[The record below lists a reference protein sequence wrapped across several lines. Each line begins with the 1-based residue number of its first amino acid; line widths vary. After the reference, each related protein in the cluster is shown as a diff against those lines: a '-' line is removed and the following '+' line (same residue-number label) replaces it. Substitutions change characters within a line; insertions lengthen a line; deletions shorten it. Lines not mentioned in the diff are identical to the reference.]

1 MGKIDIGITAN
12 NAGFKRA
19 ADETIDYMHRMS
31 SEAKASGSEVSGMFK
46 EVVKQTAAF
55 AGLSLGAAGLKTFAT
70 SIVNVRKEMQSLHTS
85 FSVLLGDQ
93 AKADAMFG
101 ELKDFAVS
109 TPLMLKD
116 LAAGAQTMLGF
127 NIEAEKVIPMLKAIG
142 DISMGDAQR
151 FQSLSLAFSQMSAT
165 GKLMGQ
171 DLLQMINAGFNP
183 LTEISRK
190 TGKGI
195 SELKEEM
202 SAGAISAEMVADAF
216 MSATQEGGKFYG
228 MLEKQG
234 KTLKGQFNALQGAI
248 DDMFNALG
256 EKGEGAISATVGGIT
271 ELVRNYEKVGQ
282 VLEALIITYGSYK
295 AALLIV
301 RAVEMSN
308 AVGIGMTAKSLWA
321 SVAAT
326 KAATAAQAAF
336 NAVAKAN
343 PYVLIV
349 TAVLAAATAVV
360 AFAGSADEAAKAQKR
375 LNKAQE
381 DFAARQKEEAERTKE
396 LIGIIQD
403 QSATDNQRM
412 QAYAELGIRCSRLTD
427 KYSME
432 QIAVMSLT
440 DAYRELNRVQE
451 QDKMEF
457 LVDDTNRKVRVYND
471 LKRVQSGA
479 QASASAETQAFIKDN
494 GLAGLKL
501 QDVMSMLKGQIDSQ
515 KDTVSQYL
523 ANSERKQESGLS
535 YQQEARLVYDDW
547 MEAKR
552 TYERLVSSQ
561 TATKE
566 EVQKARS
573 EMERFDKEYEELTG
587 SKASSKGRKSGN
599 GSKEKWTEADAREQQ
614 LNTEQARIDA
624 LEEGSEKTIRQI
636 RLNYAKE
643 KDTVIKEEEE
653 LREIRAGGQ
662 LTDEDQEYLTQRMNA
677 ATERYRQALQERRD
691 AEIRDMNDYLQEYGT
706 AIQKKEAIEKDYMA
720 RMSKADTEGKK
731 LKLQAEMEEKLSEV
745 DTNALL
751 EKVDFAT
758 VFSNMGILLAE
769 PLNDAIAA
777 LEAKISSPEF
787 KKMSVQDQ
795 ARLSDTLSEAKA
807 QQRNGFEGLNINGV
821 SRAIDSYINATN
833 NLNKATERERQL
845 KEEQERLQRK
855 LNEAVKNG
863 ERATVAETE
872 ARIESVGA
880 ERKAAADETKEAQ
893 KKQGKSLREANSS
906 LTAFKETLDNVTQL
920 AQSVASGSLS
930 GIWDALGT
938 NIQNKIG
945 DWFHRLFSGEMFGK
959 LSRTIGSAT
968 ESAIDTIAAAG
979 EASGNIYGMIVG
991 AILSLA
997 DTIGEEGG
1005 KKIMMEFTDKVSK
1018 VLEDMVSLLFDFEW
1032 VFKTNPQMAADLVA
1046 SIGRGILKGVTM
1058 GGWSSESDKDLKKDM
1073 EALAVSNEGLKKSI
1087 DALADEMSGK
1097 SAEEATGILKQQID
1111 YLRQEIS
1118 GTQGIMERA
1127 GAAYDKGFMGIGGKH
1142 SSNSKIDS
1150 VMGSED
1156 WKRVSDIVG
1165 RPIRSASDFWQLS
1178 SEEMYRVMRDASDIY
1193 SKIKD
1198 KADEGFQDAAQY
1210 MDDYIDYWKELEDLE
1225 TSYYDRLTQISFDS
1239 LKDNFRSSL
1248 LDMDK
1253 SAKDFTD
1260 DFSDMLMTALLE
1272 DFLSQKGGLYDQ
1284 LAEWRKSWAEAMS
1297 DGLTETEKEVLKEQ
1311 YENIVNAGLEARK
1324 DLADATGYGKDS
1336 SSANATVGTASSM
1349 TEEQGNEICGRLT
1362 AIQLQGETRIAQ
1374 GYQSIGLSQTANMIL
1389 GSILDLDAARNAYLS
1404 DIYERMGLMQQQ
1416 MAAGLEAI
1424 KNNTKNL

>member
-12 NAGFKRA
+12 NAGFKKA

-116 LAAGAQTMLGF
+116 LASGAQTMLGF

-142 DISMGDAQR
+142 DISMGDAQK
-151 FQSLSLAFSQMSAT
+151 FQSLTLAFSQMSAT

-190 TGKGI
+190 TGKSI
-195 SELKEEM
+195 AELKEEM

-216 MSATQEGGKFYG
+216 MSATQKGGKFYG

-256 EKGEGAISATVGGIT
+256 EKGEGTISATVGGIT
-271 ELVRNYEKVGQ
+271 ELVKNYEKVGQ

-308 AVGIGMTAKSLWA
+308 AVGIGMTVKSLWA

-343 PYVLIV
+343 PYVLII

-360 AFAGSADEAAKAQKR
+360 AFAGSTDEAAKAQER

-381 DFAARQKEEAERTKE
+381 DFADRQKKEAERAKE

-412 QAYAELGIRCSRLTD
+412 QAYDELGIRCSRLTD

-440 DAYRELNRVQE
+440 NAYRELNRVQE

-501 QDVMSMLKGQIDSQ
+501 KDVMSMLKGQIDSQ

-523 ANSERKQESGLS
+523 ANSERKQESGMS

-566 EVQKARS
+566 EVKKARS

-587 SKASSKGRKSGN
+587 SKASSKGRKSGSDN
-599 GSKEKWTEADAREQQ
+599 GNDKDRLQRIADLEEQISRERERMARSNE
-614 LNTEQARIDA
+614 LAIAQARIDGMA
-624 LEEGSEKTIRQI
+624 LGSERNLEQIDLDYEKEKEKIRQQQEDLLRSREENAR
-636 RLNYAKE
+636 RLWEEKNEDSGASWTSSGAK
-643 KDTVIKEEEE
+643 KAFFDN
-653 LREIRAGGQ
+653 GGGE
-662 LTDEDQEYLTQRMNA
+662 LTDEDRKYFEALREAAEKTHEQAVATQTQMDQEA
-677 ATERYRQALQERRD
+677 
-691 AEIRDMNDYLQEYGT
+691 MNDYLAKYGT
-706 AIQKKEAIEKDYMA
+706 FQQKRQAVTDKYNALIAKAENEGSVLALKKQMEEALSDIDTEAMKMDINWEAIFGDLGMYTKKQLQALRGQLEKYRKSDEYAKATVENKKVVDEALSQISETIADKGGIFGNIAEALQELADAETELADARDELEKASTDKEKEAARTKVNPAQSKKDKAEAKAKTAAEDARDSIASLANTITQLGSASEMSLTDVGNVASQIASSFGEMGEKVGGWIGAIFTLVDMIARDGIAGLIQNVGKVLGQALGGLFGKDIDASLHYYQDQKKIHDNYI
-720 RMSKADTEGKK
+720 K
-731 LKLQAEMEEKLSEV
+731 LLSEV
-745 DTNALL
+745 ISDQEELMKKQAGLDAL
-751 EKVDFAT
+751 
-758 VFSNMGILLAE
+758 
-769 PLNDAIAA
+769 
-777 LEAKISSPEF
+777 
-787 KKMSVQDQ
+787 
-795 ARLSDTLSEAKA
+795 
-807 QQRNGFEGLNINGV
+807 
-821 SRAIDSYINATN
+821 DSYKKSESNYRDI
-833 NLNKATERERQL
+833 Q
-845 KEEQERLQRK
+845 
-855 LNEAVKNG
+855 
-863 ERATVAETE
+863 E
-872 ARIESVGA
+872 AR
-880 ERKAAADETKEAQ
+880 R
-893 KKQGKSLREANSS
+893 
-906 LTAFKETLDNVTQL
+906 
-920 AQSVASGSLS
+920 
-930 GIWDALGT
+930 
-938 NIQNKIG
+938 
-945 DWFHRLFSGEMFGK
+945 
-959 LSRTIGSAT
+959 
-968 ESAIDTIAAAG
+968 
-979 EASGNIYGMIVG
+979 
-991 AILSLA
+991 
-997 DTIGEEGG
+997 
-1005 KKIMMEFTDKVSK
+1005 
-1018 VLEDMVSLLFDFEW
+1018 
-1032 VFKTNPQMAADLVA
+1032 
-1046 SIGRGILKGVTM
+1046 
-1058 GGWSSESDKDLKKDM
+1058 KDL
-1073 EALAVSNEGLKKSI
+1073 LN
-1087 DALADEMSGK
+1087 
-1097 SAEEATGILKQQID
+1097 
-1111 YLRQEIS
+1111 YLN
-1118 GTQGIMERA
+1118 A
-1127 GAAYDKGFMGIGGKH
+1127 GSSSGFMGIG
-1142 SSNSKIDS
+1142 SSSSYGRQLYNEITSDFELAKQYADIFNLGSLSNINSRMKELAIATVEQIKALKECRELWVLLPDEVISYYNEILEAEDAIRDMQNALNETVAGTGFETLESNFASTLENMDS
-1150 VMGSED
+1150 
-1156 WKRVSDIVG
+1156 K
-1165 RPIRSASDFWQLS
+1165 ASDFGDNLEGYFRKAIVNGLMKSKYDKMLQDWYGSAQDGTGFAGALGKGGENMTQS
-1178 SEEMYRVMRDASDIY
+1178 QIDELRNTYMEIVNQANSEADAI
-1193 SKIKD
+1193 
-1198 KADEGFQDAAQY
+1198 
-1210 MDDYIDYWKELEDLE
+1210 
-1225 TSYYDRLTQISFDS
+1225 R
-1239 LKDNFRSSL
+1239 
-1248 LDMDK
+1248 
-1253 SAKDFTD
+1253 
-1260 DFSDMLMTALLE
+1260 DMLGI
-1272 DFLSQKGGLYDQ
+1272 KP
-1284 LAEWRKSWAEAMS
+1284 S
-1297 DGLTETEKEVLKEQ
+1297 DS
-1311 YENIVNAGLEARK
+1311 
-1324 DLADATGYGKDS
+1324 S

>member
-12 NAGFKRA
+12 NAGFKKA

-216 MSATQEGGKFYG
+216 MSATQKGGKFYG

-271 ELVRNYEKVGQ
+271 ELVKNYEKVGH
-282 VLEALIITYGSYK
+282 VLEALIIAYGSYK

-308 AVGIGMTAKSLWA
+308 AVGIGMTVKSLWA

-343 PYVLIV
+343 PYVLII

-381 DFAARQKEEAERTKE
+381 DFAARQKEETERTKE

-412 QAYAELGIRCSRLTD
+412 QAYDELGIRCSRLTD

-457 LVDDTNRKVRVYND
+457 LVDDANRKVRVYND

-501 QDVMSMLKGQIDSQ
+501 KDVMSMLKGQIDSQ
-515 KDTVSQYL
+515 KATVSQYL
-523 ANSERKQESGLS
+523 ANSERKQESGMS

-566 EVQKARS
+566 EVKKARS

-587 SKASSKGRKSGN
+587 SKASSKGRKSGSDN
-599 GSKEKWTEADAREQQ
+599 GNDKDRLQRIADLEEQISRERERMARSNE
-614 LNTEQARIDA
+614 LAIAQARIDGMA
-624 LEEGSEKTIRQI
+624 LGSERNLEQIDLDYEKEKEKIRQQQEDLLRSREENAR
-636 RLNYAKE
+636 RLWEEKNEDSGASWTSSGAK
-643 KDTVIKEEEE
+643 KAFFDN
-653 LREIRAGGQ
+653 GGGE
-662 LTDEDQEYLTQRMNA
+662 LTDEDRKYFEALREAAEKTHEQAVATQTQMDQEA
-677 ATERYRQALQERRD
+677 
-691 AEIRDMNDYLQEYGT
+691 MNDYLAKYGT
-706 AIQKKEAIEKDYMA
+706 FQQKRQAVTDKYNALIAKAENEGSVLALKKQMEEALSDIDTEAMKMDINWEAIFGDLGMY
-720 RMSKADTEGKK
+720 TKK
-731 LKLQAEMEEKLSEV
+731 QLQALRGQ
-745 DTNALL
+745 L
-751 EKVDFAT
+751 EKYRKSDEYAKAT
-758 VFSNMGILLAE
+758 VENKKVVDEALSQISETIADKGGIFGNIAEALQELA
-769 PLNDAIAA
+769 D
-777 LEAKISSPEF
+777 
-787 KKMSVQDQ
+787 
-795 ARLSDTLSEAKA
+795 
-807 QQRNGFEGLNINGV
+807 
-821 SRAIDSYINATN
+821 
-833 NLNKATERERQL
+833 
-845 KEEQERLQRK
+845 
-855 LNEAVKNG
+855 
-863 ERATVAETE
+863 AETE
-872 ARIESVGA
+872 LADARDEL
-880 ERKAAADETKEAQ
+880 EKASTDKEKEAARTKVNQAQSKTDKAEAKTKTAAEDARDSIASLANTITQLGTASEMSLTDVGNVASQIASSFGEMGEKVGGWIGAIFTLVDMIARDGIAGLIQNVGKVLGQALGGLFGKDIDASLHYYQDQ
-893 KKQGKSLREANSS
+893 KKIH
-906 LTAFKETLDNVTQL
+906 DNYIKLLGDIISDQEEL
-920 AQSVASGSLS
+920 MKKQAGL
-930 GIWDALGT
+930 DAL
-938 NIQNKIG
+938 
-945 DWFHRLFSGEMFGK
+945 DS
-959 LSRTIGSAT
+959 
-968 ESAIDTIAAAG
+968 
-979 EASGNIYGMIVG
+979 Y
-991 AILSLA
+991 
-997 DTIGEEGG
+997 
-1005 KKIMMEFTDKVSK
+1005 KK
-1018 VLEDMVSLLFDFEW
+1018 
-1032 VFKTNPQMAADLVA
+1032 
-1046 SIGRGILKGVTM
+1046 
-1058 GGWSSESDKDLKKDM
+1058 SESNYRDIQEARRKDL
-1073 EALAVSNEGLKKSI
+1073 LN
-1087 DALADEMSGK
+1087 
-1097 SAEEATGILKQQID
+1097 
-1111 YLRQEIS
+1111 YLN
-1118 GTQGIMERA
+1118 A
-1127 GAAYDKGFMGIGGKH
+1127 GSSSGFMGIG
-1142 SSNSKIDS
+1142 SSSSYGRQLYNEITSDFELARQYADIFNLGSLSNINSRMKELAIATVEQIKALKECRELWVLLPDEVISYYNEILEAEDAIRDMQNALNETVAGTGFETLESNFASTLENMDS
-1150 VMGSED
+1150 
-1156 WKRVSDIVG
+1156 R
-1165 RPIRSASDFWQLS
+1165 ASDFGDNLEGYFRKAIVNGLMKSKYDKMLQDWYGSAQDGTGFAGALS
-1178 SEEMYRVMRDASDIY
+1178 KGVENMTQSQIDELRNSYMEIVDQAKSEADAI
-1193 SKIKD
+1193 
-1198 KADEGFQDAAQY
+1198 
-1210 MDDYIDYWKELEDLE
+1210 
-1225 TSYYDRLTQISFDS
+1225 R
-1239 LKDNFRSSL
+1239 
-1248 LDMDK
+1248 
-1253 SAKDFTD
+1253 
-1260 DFSDMLMTALLE
+1260 DML
-1272 DFLSQKGGLYDQ
+1272 GI
-1284 LAEWRKSWAEAMS
+1284 RPS
-1297 DGLTETEKEVLKEQ
+1297 DS
-1311 YENIVNAGLEARK
+1311 
-1324 DLADATGYGKDS
+1324 S

-1349 TEEQGNEICGRLT
+1349 TEEQGNEISGRLT

>member
-101 ELKDFAVS
+101 ELKEMAAT

-116 LAAGAQTMLGF
+116 YASAAQTMLGF
-127 NIEAEKVIPMLKAIG
+127 NIEAEKVIPTLKAIG
-142 DISMGDAQR
+142 DISMGDSQR

-190 TGKGI
+190 TGKSI
-195 SELKEEM
+195 AELKDEM
-202 SAGAISAEMVADAF
+202 SAGAISAQMVADAF
-216 MSATQEGGKFYG
+216 MSATQKGGMFYG
-228 MLEKQG
+228 MQEKQG
-234 KTLKGQFNALQGAI
+234 KDLKGQINALQGAI

-256 EKGEGAISATVGGIT
+256 EKGEGVISASVVGIT

-308 AVGIGMTAKSLWA
+308 AVGIGMTVKSLWA

-412 QAYAELGIRCSRLTD
+412 QAYDELGIRCSRLTD

-501 QDVMSMLKGQIDSQ
+501 KDVMSMLKGQIDSQ
-515 KDTVSQYL
+515 KATVSQYL

-587 SKASSKGRKSGN
+587 SKASSKGRKSGSDN
-599 GSKEKWTEADAREQQ
+599 GNDKDRLQRIADLEEQISRERERMARSNE
-614 LNTEQARIDA
+614 LAIAQARIDGMA
-624 LEEGSEKTIRQI
+624 LGSERNLEQIDLDYEKEKEKIRQQQEDLLRSREENAR
-636 RLNYAKE
+636 RLWEEKNEDSGASWTSSGAK
-643 KDTVIKEEEE
+643 KAFFDN
-653 LREIRAGGQ
+653 GGGE
-662 LTDEDQEYLTQRMNA
+662 LTDEDRKYFEALREAAEKTHEQAVAAQTQMDQEA
-677 ATERYRQALQERRD
+677 
-691 AEIRDMNDYLQEYGT
+691 MNDYLAKYGT
-706 AIQKKEAIEKDYMA
+706 FQQKRQAVTDKYNALIAKAENEGSVLALKKQMEEALSDIETEAMKMDINWEAIFGDLGMYTKKQLQALRGQLEKYRKSDEYAKATVENKKVVDEALSQISETIADKGGIFGNIAEALQELADAETELADARDELEKASTDKEKEAARTKVNQAQSKKDKAEAKIKTAAEDARDSIASLANTITQLGTASEMSLTDVGNVASQIASSFGEMGEKVGGWIGAIFTLVDMIARDGIAGLIQNVGKVLGQALGGLFGKDIDASLHYYQDQKKIHDNYI
-720 RMSKADTEGKK
+720 K
-731 LKLQAEMEEKLSEV
+731 LLSEV
-745 DTNALL
+745 ISDQEELMKKQAGLDAL
-751 EKVDFAT
+751 
-758 VFSNMGILLAE
+758 
-769 PLNDAIAA
+769 
-777 LEAKISSPEF
+777 
-787 KKMSVQDQ
+787 
-795 ARLSDTLSEAKA
+795 
-807 QQRNGFEGLNINGV
+807 
-821 SRAIDSYINATN
+821 DSYKKSESNYRDI
-833 NLNKATERERQL
+833 Q
-845 KEEQERLQRK
+845 
-855 LNEAVKNG
+855 
-863 ERATVAETE
+863 E
-872 ARIESVGA
+872 AR
-880 ERKAAADETKEAQ
+880 R
-893 KKQGKSLREANSS
+893 
-906 LTAFKETLDNVTQL
+906 
-920 AQSVASGSLS
+920 
-930 GIWDALGT
+930 
-938 NIQNKIG
+938 
-945 DWFHRLFSGEMFGK
+945 
-959 LSRTIGSAT
+959 
-968 ESAIDTIAAAG
+968 
-979 EASGNIYGMIVG
+979 
-991 AILSLA
+991 
-997 DTIGEEGG
+997 
-1005 KKIMMEFTDKVSK
+1005 
-1018 VLEDMVSLLFDFEW
+1018 
-1032 VFKTNPQMAADLVA
+1032 
-1046 SIGRGILKGVTM
+1046 
-1058 GGWSSESDKDLKKDM
+1058 KDL
-1073 EALAVSNEGLKKSI
+1073 LN
-1087 DALADEMSGK
+1087 
-1097 SAEEATGILKQQID
+1097 
-1111 YLRQEIS
+1111 YLN
-1118 GTQGIMERA
+1118 A
-1127 GAAYDKGFMGIGGKH
+1127 GSSSGFMGIG
-1142 SSNSKIDS
+1142 SSSSYGRQLYNEITSDFGLAKQYADIFNLGSLSNINSRMKELAIATVEQIKALKECHELWVLLPDEVISYYNEILEAEDAIRDMQNALNETVTGTGFETLESNFASTLENMDS
-1150 VMGSED
+1150 
-1156 WKRVSDIVG
+1156 K
-1165 RPIRSASDFWQLS
+1165 ASDFGDNLEGYFRKAIVNGLMKSKYDKMLQDWYGSAQDGTGFAGALS
-1178 SEEMYRVMRDASDIY
+1178 KGVENMTQSQIDELRNGYMEIVDQAKSEADAI
-1193 SKIKD
+1193 
-1198 KADEGFQDAAQY
+1198 
-1210 MDDYIDYWKELEDLE
+1210 
-1225 TSYYDRLTQISFDS
+1225 R
-1239 LKDNFRSSL
+1239 
-1248 LDMDK
+1248 
-1253 SAKDFTD
+1253 
-1260 DFSDMLMTALLE
+1260 DMLGI
-1272 DFLSQKGGLYDQ
+1272 KP
-1284 LAEWRKSWAEAMS
+1284 S
-1297 DGLTETEKEVLKEQ
+1297 DS
-1311 YENIVNAGLEARK
+1311 
-1324 DLADATGYGKDS
+1324 S

-1349 TEEQGNEICGRLT
+1349 TEEQGNEISGRLT

>member
-12 NAGFKRA
+12 NAGFKKA

-101 ELKDFAVS
+101 ELKEMAAT

-116 LAAGAQTMLGF
+116 YASAAQTMLGF
-127 NIEAEKVIPMLKAIG
+127 NIEAEKVIPTLKAIG
-142 DISMGDAQR
+142 DISMGDSQR

-190 TGKGI
+190 TGKSI
-195 SELKEEM
+195 AELKEEM

-216 MSATQEGGKFYG
+216 MSATQKGGMFYG
-228 MLEKQG
+228 MQEKQG
-234 KTLKGQFNALQGAI
+234 KDLKGQFNALQGAI

-256 EKGEGAISATVGGIT
+256 EKGEGAISAAVGGIT

-282 VLEALIITYGSYK
+282 ALEALIITYGSYK

-308 AVGIGMTAKSLWA
+308 AVGIGMTVKSLWA

-343 PYVLIV
+343 PYVLII

-360 AFAGSADEAAKAQKR
+360 AFAGSTDEAAKAQER

-381 DFAARQKEEAERTKE
+381 DFADRQKKEAERTKE

-412 QAYAELGIRCSRLTD
+412 QAYDELGIRCSRLTD

-501 QDVMSMLKGQIDSQ
+501 KDVMSMLKGQIDSQ
-515 KDTVSQYL
+515 KATVSQYL
-523 ANSERKQESGLS
+523 ANSERKQESGMS

-566 EVQKARS
+566 EVKKARS

-587 SKASSKGRKSGN
+587 SKASSKGRKSGSDN
-599 GSKEKWTEADAREQQ
+599 GNDKDRLQRIADLEEQISRERERMARSNE
-614 LNTEQARIDA
+614 LAIAQARIDGMA
-624 LEEGSEKTIRQI
+624 LGSERNLEQIDLDYEKEKEKIRQQQEDLLRSREENAR
-636 RLNYAKE
+636 RLWEEKNEDSGASWTSSGAK
-643 KDTVIKEEEE
+643 KAFFDN
-653 LREIRAGGQ
+653 GGGE
-662 LTDEDQEYLTQRMNA
+662 LTDEDRKYFEALREAAEKTHEQAVATQTQMDQEA
-677 ATERYRQALQERRD
+677 
-691 AEIRDMNDYLQEYGT
+691 MNDYLAKYGT
-706 AIQKKEAIEKDYMA
+706 FQQKRQAVTDKYNALIAKAENEGSVLALKKQMEEALSDIDTEAMKMDINWEAIFGDLGMY
-720 RMSKADTEGKK
+720 TKK
-731 LKLQAEMEEKLSEV
+731 QLQALRGQ
-745 DTNALL
+745 L
-751 EKVDFAT
+751 EKYRKSDEYAKAT
-758 VFSNMGILLAE
+758 VENKKVVDEALSQISETIADKGGIFGNIAEALQELA
-769 PLNDAIAA
+769 D
-777 LEAKISSPEF
+777 
-787 KKMSVQDQ
+787 
-795 ARLSDTLSEAKA
+795 
-807 QQRNGFEGLNINGV
+807 
-821 SRAIDSYINATN
+821 
-833 NLNKATERERQL
+833 
-845 KEEQERLQRK
+845 
-855 LNEAVKNG
+855 
-863 ERATVAETE
+863 AETE
-872 ARIESVGA
+872 LADARDEL
-880 ERKAAADETKEAQ
+880 EKASTDKEKEAARTKVNQAQSKTDKAEAKTKTAAEDARDSIASLANTITQLGTASEMSLTDVGNVASQIASSFGEMGEKVGGWIGAIFTLVDMIARDGIAGLIQNVGKVLGQALGGLFGKDIDASLHYYQDQ
-893 KKQGKSLREANSS
+893 KKIH
-906 LTAFKETLDNVTQL
+906 DNYIKLLGDIISDQEEL
-920 AQSVASGSLS
+920 MKKQAGL
-930 GIWDALGT
+930 DAL
-938 NIQNKIG
+938 
-945 DWFHRLFSGEMFGK
+945 DS
-959 LSRTIGSAT
+959 
-968 ESAIDTIAAAG
+968 
-979 EASGNIYGMIVG
+979 Y
-991 AILSLA
+991 
-997 DTIGEEGG
+997 
-1005 KKIMMEFTDKVSK
+1005 KK
-1018 VLEDMVSLLFDFEW
+1018 
-1032 VFKTNPQMAADLVA
+1032 
-1046 SIGRGILKGVTM
+1046 
-1058 GGWSSESDKDLKKDM
+1058 SESNYRDIQEARRKDL
-1073 EALAVSNEGLKKSI
+1073 LN
-1087 DALADEMSGK
+1087 
-1097 SAEEATGILKQQID
+1097 
-1111 YLRQEIS
+1111 YLN
-1118 GTQGIMERA
+1118 A
-1127 GAAYDKGFMGIGGKH
+1127 GSSSGFMGIG
-1142 SSNSKIDS
+1142 SSSSYGRQLYNEITSDFELARQYADIFNLGSLSNINSRMKELAIATVEQIKALKECRELWVLLPDEVISYYNEILEAEDAIRDMQNALNETVAGTGFETLESNFASTLENMDS
-1150 VMGSED
+1150 
-1156 WKRVSDIVG
+1156 R
-1165 RPIRSASDFWQLS
+1165 ASDFGDNLEGYFRKAIVNGLMKSKYDKMLQDWYGSAQDGTGFAGALS
-1178 SEEMYRVMRDASDIY
+1178 KGVENMTQSQIDELRNSYMEIVDQAKSEADAI
-1193 SKIKD
+1193 
-1198 KADEGFQDAAQY
+1198 
-1210 MDDYIDYWKELEDLE
+1210 
-1225 TSYYDRLTQISFDS
+1225 R
-1239 LKDNFRSSL
+1239 
-1248 LDMDK
+1248 
-1253 SAKDFTD
+1253 
-1260 DFSDMLMTALLE
+1260 DML
-1272 DFLSQKGGLYDQ
+1272 GI
-1284 LAEWRKSWAEAMS
+1284 RPS
-1297 DGLTETEKEVLKEQ
+1297 DS
-1311 YENIVNAGLEARK
+1311 
-1324 DLADATGYGKDS
+1324 S

-1349 TEEQGNEICGRLT
+1349 TEEQGNEISGRLT

>member
-12 NAGFKRA
+12 NAGFKKA

-55 AGLSLGAAGLKTFAT
+55 AGLSLGAAGLRTFAT

-101 ELKDFAVS
+101 ELKEMAAT

-116 LAAGAQTMLGF
+116 YASAAQTMLGF
-127 NIEAEKVIPMLKAIG
+127 NIEAEKVIPTLKAIG
-142 DISMGDAQR
+142 DISMGDSQR

-190 TGKGI
+190 TGKSI
-195 SELKEEM
+195 AELKEEM
-202 SAGAISAEMVADAF
+202 SAGAISAQMVADAF
-216 MSATQEGGKFYG
+216 MSATAEGGQFYG
-228 MLEKQG
+228 MNEKQG

-256 EKGEGAISATVGGIT
+256 EKGEGAISASVGGIT
-271 ELVRNYEKVGQ
+271 ELVKNYEKVGQ

-308 AVGIGMTAKSLWA
+308 AVGIGMTVKSLWA

-412 QAYAELGIRCSRLTD
+412 QAYDELGIRCSRLTD

-501 QDVMSMLKGQIDSQ
+501 KDVMSMLKGQIDSQ

-523 ANSERKQESGLS
+523 ANSERKQESGMS

-566 EVQKARS
+566 EVKKARS

-587 SKASSKGRKSGN
+587 SKASSKGRKSGSDN
-599 GSKEKWTEADAREQQ
+599 GNDKDRLQRIADLEQQ
-614 LNTEQARIDA
+614 ISRERERMARSNELAIAQARIDGMA
-624 LEEGSEKTIRQI
+624 LGSERNLEQIDLDYEKEKEKIRQQQEDLLRSREENAR
-636 RLNYAKE
+636 RLWEEKNEDSGASWTSSGAK
-643 KDTVIKEEEE
+643 KAFFDN
-653 LREIRAGGQ
+653 GGGE
-662 LTDEDQEYLTQRMNA
+662 LTDEDRKYFEALREAAEKTHEQAVATQTQMDQEA
-677 ATERYRQALQERRD
+677 
-691 AEIRDMNDYLQEYGT
+691 MNDYLAKYGT
-706 AIQKKEAIEKDYMA
+706 FQQKRQAVTDKYNALIAKAENEGSVLALKKQMEEALSDIETEAMKMDINWEAIFGDLGMYTKKQLQALRGQLEKYRKSDEYAKATVENKKVVDEALSQISETIADKGGIFGNIAEALQELADAETELADARDELEKASTDKEKEAARTKVNQAQSKTDKAEAKTKTAAEEARDSIASLANTITQLGTASEMSLTDVGNVASQIASSFGEMGEKVGGWIGAIFTLVDMIARDGIAGLIQNVGKVLGQALGGLFGKDIDASLHYYQDQKKIHDNYI
-720 RMSKADTEGKK
+720 K
-731 LKLQAEMEEKLSEV
+731 LLSEV
-745 DTNALL
+745 ISDQEELMKKQAGLDAL
-751 EKVDFAT
+751 
-758 VFSNMGILLAE
+758 
-769 PLNDAIAA
+769 
-777 LEAKISSPEF
+777 
-787 KKMSVQDQ
+787 
-795 ARLSDTLSEAKA
+795 
-807 QQRNGFEGLNINGV
+807 
-821 SRAIDSYINATN
+821 DSYKKSESNYRDI
-833 NLNKATERERQL
+833 Q
-845 KEEQERLQRK
+845 
-855 LNEAVKNG
+855 
-863 ERATVAETE
+863 E
-872 ARIESVGA
+872 AR
-880 ERKAAADETKEAQ
+880 R
-893 KKQGKSLREANSS
+893 
-906 LTAFKETLDNVTQL
+906 
-920 AQSVASGSLS
+920 
-930 GIWDALGT
+930 
-938 NIQNKIG
+938 
-945 DWFHRLFSGEMFGK
+945 
-959 LSRTIGSAT
+959 
-968 ESAIDTIAAAG
+968 
-979 EASGNIYGMIVG
+979 
-991 AILSLA
+991 
-997 DTIGEEGG
+997 
-1005 KKIMMEFTDKVSK
+1005 
-1018 VLEDMVSLLFDFEW
+1018 
-1032 VFKTNPQMAADLVA
+1032 
-1046 SIGRGILKGVTM
+1046 
-1058 GGWSSESDKDLKKDM
+1058 KDL
-1073 EALAVSNEGLKKSI
+1073 LN
-1087 DALADEMSGK
+1087 
-1097 SAEEATGILKQQID
+1097 
-1111 YLRQEIS
+1111 YLN
-1118 GTQGIMERA
+1118 A
-1127 GAAYDKGFMGIGGKH
+1127 GSSSGFMGIG
-1142 SSNSKIDS
+1142 SSSSYGRQLYNEITSDFELAQQYADIFNLGSLSNINSRMKELAIATVEQIKALKECRELWVLLPDEVISYYNEILEAEDAIRDMQNALNETVAGTGFETLESNFASTLENMDS
-1150 VMGSED
+1150 
-1156 WKRVSDIVG
+1156 K
-1165 RPIRSASDFWQLS
+1165 ASDFGDNL
-1178 SEEMYRVMRDASDIY
+1178 EGYFRKAIVNGLMK
-1193 SKIKD
+1193 SKYD
-1198 KADEGFQDAAQY
+1198 K
-1210 MDDYIDYWKELEDLE
+1210 M
-1225 TSYYDRLTQISFDS
+1225 
-1239 LKDNFRSSL
+1239 LKDWYGSAQDGTGFAGALSKGVENMTQSQIDELRNGYMEIV
-1248 LDMDK
+1248 DQAK
-1253 SAKDFTD
+1253 SEADAIR
-1260 DFSDMLMTALLE
+1260 DMLGI
-1272 DFLSQKGGLYDQ
+1272 KP
-1284 LAEWRKSWAEAMS
+1284 S
-1297 DGLTETEKEVLKEQ
+1297 DS
-1311 YENIVNAGLEARK
+1311 
-1324 DLADATGYGKDS
+1324 S

>member
-12 NAGFKRA
+12 NAGFKKA

-116 LAAGAQTMLGF
+116 LASGAQTMLGF

-142 DISMGDAQR
+142 DISMGDAQK
-151 FQSLSLAFSQMSAT
+151 FQSLTLAFSQMSAT

-190 TGKGI
+190 TGKSI
-195 SELKEEM
+195 AELKEEM

-216 MSATQEGGKFYG
+216 MSATQKGGKSYG

-256 EKGEGAISATVGGIT
+256 EKGEGTISATVGGIT
-271 ELVRNYEKVGQ
+271 ELVKNYEKVGQ

-308 AVGIGMTAKSLWA
+308 AVGIGMTVKSLWA

-343 PYVLIV
+343 PYVLII

-360 AFAGSADEAAKAQKR
+360 AFAGSTDEAAKAQER

-381 DFAARQKEEAERTKE
+381 DFADRQKKEAERAKE

-412 QAYAELGIRCSRLTD
+412 QAYDELGIRCSRLTD

-440 DAYRELNRVQE
+440 NAYRELNRVQE

-501 QDVMSMLKGQIDSQ
+501 KDVMSMLKGQIDSQ

-523 ANSERKQESGLS
+523 ANSERKQESGMS

-566 EVQKARS
+566 EVKKARS

-587 SKASSKGRKSGN
+587 SKASSKGRKSGSDN
-599 GSKEKWTEADAREQQ
+599 GNDKDRLQRIADLEEQISRERERMARSNE
-614 LNTEQARIDA
+614 LAIAQARIDGMA
-624 LEEGSEKTIRQI
+624 LGSERNLEQIDLDYEKEKEKIRQQQEDLLRSREENAR
-636 RLNYAKE
+636 RLWEEKNEDSGASWTSSGAK
-643 KDTVIKEEEE
+643 KAFFDN
-653 LREIRAGGQ
+653 GGGE
-662 LTDEDQEYLTQRMNA
+662 LTDEDRKYFEALREAAEKTHEQAVATQTQMDQEA
-677 ATERYRQALQERRD
+677 
-691 AEIRDMNDYLQEYGT
+691 MNDYLAKYGT
-706 AIQKKEAIEKDYMA
+706 FQQKRQAVTDKYNALIAKAENEGSVLALKKQMEEALSDIDTEAMKMDINWEAIFGDLGMY
-720 RMSKADTEGKK
+720 TKK
-731 LKLQAEMEEKLSEV
+731 QLQALRGQLDKYRKSDEYAK
-745 DTNALL
+745 
-751 EKVDFAT
+751 AT
-758 VFSNMGILLAE
+758 VENKKVVDEALSQISETIADKGGIFGNIAEALQELA
-769 PLNDAIAA
+769 D
-777 LEAKISSPEF
+777 
-787 KKMSVQDQ
+787 
-795 ARLSDTLSEAKA
+795 
-807 QQRNGFEGLNINGV
+807 
-821 SRAIDSYINATN
+821 
-833 NLNKATERERQL
+833 
-845 KEEQERLQRK
+845 
-855 LNEAVKNG
+855 
-863 ERATVAETE
+863 AETE
-872 ARIESVGA
+872 LADARDEL
-880 ERKAAADETKEAQ
+880 EKASTDKEKEAARTKVNQAQSKTDKAEAKTKTAAEDARDSIASLANTITQLGTASEMSLTDVGNVASQIASSFGEMGEKVGGWIGAIFTLVDMIARDGIAGLIQNVGKVLGQALGGLFGKDIDASLHYYQDQ
-893 KKQGKSLREANSS
+893 KKIHDNYIKLLGEVISDQEELMKKQAGLDALDSYKKSESNYRDIREA
-906 LTAFKETLDNVTQL
+906 
-920 AQSVASGSLS
+920 
-930 GIWDALGT
+930 
-938 NIQNKIG
+938 
-945 DWFHRLFSGEMFGK
+945 R
-959 LSRTIGSAT
+959 R
-968 ESAIDTIAAAG
+968 
-979 EASGNIYGMIVG
+979 
-991 AILSLA
+991 
-997 DTIGEEGG
+997 
-1005 KKIMMEFTDKVSK
+1005 
-1018 VLEDMVSLLFDFEW
+1018 
-1032 VFKTNPQMAADLVA
+1032 
-1046 SIGRGILKGVTM
+1046 
-1058 GGWSSESDKDLKKDM
+1058 KDL
-1073 EALAVSNEGLKKSI
+1073 LN
-1087 DALADEMSGK
+1087 
-1097 SAEEATGILKQQID
+1097 
-1111 YLRQEIS
+1111 YLN
-1118 GTQGIMERA
+1118 A
-1127 GAAYDKGFMGIGGKH
+1127 GSSSGFMGIG
-1142 SSNSKIDS
+1142 SSSSYGRQLYNEITSDFELAKQYADIFNLGSLSNINSRMKELAIATVEQIKALKECRELWVLLPDEVISYYNEILEAEDAIRDMQNALNETVAGTGFETLESNFASTLENMDS
-1150 VMGSED
+1150 
-1156 WKRVSDIVG
+1156 K
-1165 RPIRSASDFWQLS
+1165 ASDFGDNLEGYFRKAIVNGLMKSKYDKMLQDWYGSAQDGTGFAGALS
-1178 SEEMYRVMRDASDIY
+1178 KGVENMTQSQIDELRNGYMEIVDQAKSEADAI
-1193 SKIKD
+1193 
-1198 KADEGFQDAAQY
+1198 
-1210 MDDYIDYWKELEDLE
+1210 
-1225 TSYYDRLTQISFDS
+1225 R
-1239 LKDNFRSSL
+1239 
-1248 LDMDK
+1248 
-1253 SAKDFTD
+1253 
-1260 DFSDMLMTALLE
+1260 DMLGIKP
-1272 DFLSQKGGLYDQ
+1272 S
-1284 LAEWRKSWAEAMS
+1284 
-1297 DGLTETEKEVLKEQ
+1297 
-1311 YENIVNAGLEARK
+1311 
-1324 DLADATGYGKDS
+1324 DS
-1336 SSANATVGTASSM
+1336 SSYANATVGTASSM

>member
-101 ELKDFAVS
+101 ELKEMAAT

-116 LAAGAQTMLGF
+116 YASAAQTMLGF
-127 NIEAEKVIPMLKAIG
+127 NIEAEKVIPTLKAIG
-142 DISMGDAQR
+142 DISMGDSQR

-190 TGKGI
+190 TGKSI
-195 SELKEEM
+195 AALKDEM
-202 SAGAISAEMVADAF
+202 SAGAISAQMVADAF
-216 MSATQEGGKFYG
+216 MSATQKGGMFYG
-228 MLEKQG
+228 MQEKQG
-234 KTLKGQFNALQGAI
+234 KDLKGQINALQGAI

-256 EKGEGAISATVGGIT
+256 EKGEGVISASVVGIT

-308 AVGIGMTAKSLWA
+308 AVGIGMTVKSLWA

-412 QAYAELGIRCSRLTD
+412 QAYDELGIRCSRLTD

-501 QDVMSMLKGQIDSQ
+501 KDVMSMLKGQIDSQ
-515 KDTVSQYL
+515 KATVSQYL

-587 SKASSKGRKSGN
+587 SKASSKGRKSGSDN
-599 GSKEKWTEADAREQQ
+599 GNDKDRLQRIADLEEQISRERERMARSNE
-614 LNTEQARIDA
+614 LAIAQARIDGMA
-624 LEEGSEKTIRQI
+624 LGSERNLEQIDLDYEKEKEKIRQQQEDLLRSREENAR
-636 RLNYAKE
+636 RLWEEKNEDSGASWTSSGAK
-643 KDTVIKEEEE
+643 KAFFDN
-653 LREIRAGGQ
+653 GGGE
-662 LTDEDQEYLTQRMNA
+662 LTDEDRKYFEALREAAEKTHEQAVAAQTQMDQEA
-677 ATERYRQALQERRD
+677 
-691 AEIRDMNDYLQEYGT
+691 MNDYLAKYGT
-706 AIQKKEAIEKDYMA
+706 FQQKRQAVTDKYNALIAKAENEGSVLALKKQMEEALSDIETEAMKMDINWEAIFGDLGMYTKKQLQALRGQLEKYRKSDEYAKATVENKKVVDEALSQISETIADKGGIFGNIAEALQELADAETELADARDELEKASTDKEKEAARTKVNQAQSKKDKAEAKIKTAAEDARDSIASLANTITQLGTASEMSLTDVGNVASQIASSFGEMGEKVGGWIGAIFTLVDMIARDGIAGLIQNVGKVLGQALGGLFGKEIDASLQYYQDQKKIHDNYI
-720 RMSKADTEGKK
+720 K
-731 LKLQAEMEEKLSEV
+731 LLSEV
-745 DTNALL
+745 ISDQEELMKKQAGLDAL
-751 EKVDFAT
+751 
-758 VFSNMGILLAE
+758 
-769 PLNDAIAA
+769 
-777 LEAKISSPEF
+777 
-787 KKMSVQDQ
+787 
-795 ARLSDTLSEAKA
+795 
-807 QQRNGFEGLNINGV
+807 
-821 SRAIDSYINATN
+821 DSYKKSESNYRDI
-833 NLNKATERERQL
+833 Q
-845 KEEQERLQRK
+845 
-855 LNEAVKNG
+855 
-863 ERATVAETE
+863 E
-872 ARIESVGA
+872 AR
-880 ERKAAADETKEAQ
+880 R
-893 KKQGKSLREANSS
+893 
-906 LTAFKETLDNVTQL
+906 
-920 AQSVASGSLS
+920 
-930 GIWDALGT
+930 
-938 NIQNKIG
+938 
-945 DWFHRLFSGEMFGK
+945 
-959 LSRTIGSAT
+959 
-968 ESAIDTIAAAG
+968 
-979 EASGNIYGMIVG
+979 
-991 AILSLA
+991 
-997 DTIGEEGG
+997 
-1005 KKIMMEFTDKVSK
+1005 
-1018 VLEDMVSLLFDFEW
+1018 
-1032 VFKTNPQMAADLVA
+1032 
-1046 SIGRGILKGVTM
+1046 
-1058 GGWSSESDKDLKKDM
+1058 KDL
-1073 EALAVSNEGLKKSI
+1073 LN
-1087 DALADEMSGK
+1087 
-1097 SAEEATGILKQQID
+1097 
-1111 YLRQEIS
+1111 YLN
-1118 GTQGIMERA
+1118 A
-1127 GAAYDKGFMGIGGKH
+1127 GSSSGFMGIG
-1142 SSNSKIDS
+1142 SSSSYGRQLYNEITSDFGLAKQYADIFNLGSLSNINSRMKELAIATVEQIKALKECHELWVLLPDEVISYYNEILEAEDAIRDMQNALNETVTGTGFETLESNFASTLENMDS
-1150 VMGSED
+1150 
-1156 WKRVSDIVG
+1156 K
-1165 RPIRSASDFWQLS
+1165 ASDFGDNLEGYFRKAIVNGLMKSKYDKMLQDWYGSAQDGTGFAGALS
-1178 SEEMYRVMRDASDIY
+1178 KGVENMTQSQIDELRNGYMEIVDQAKSEADAI
-1193 SKIKD
+1193 
-1198 KADEGFQDAAQY
+1198 
-1210 MDDYIDYWKELEDLE
+1210 
-1225 TSYYDRLTQISFDS
+1225 R
-1239 LKDNFRSSL
+1239 
-1248 LDMDK
+1248 
-1253 SAKDFTD
+1253 
-1260 DFSDMLMTALLE
+1260 DMLGI
-1272 DFLSQKGGLYDQ
+1272 KP
-1284 LAEWRKSWAEAMS
+1284 S
-1297 DGLTETEKEVLKEQ
+1297 DS
-1311 YENIVNAGLEARK
+1311 
-1324 DLADATGYGKDS
+1324 S

-1349 TEEQGNEICGRLT
+1349 TEEQGNEISGRLT

>member
-12 NAGFKRA
+12 NAGFKKA

-216 MSATQEGGKFYG
+216 MSATQKGGKFYG

-256 EKGEGAISATVGGIT
+256 EKGEGVISASVVGIT
-271 ELVRNYEKVGQ
+271 ELVKNYEKVGQ

-308 AVGIGMTAKSLWA
+308 AVGIGMTVKSLWA

-343 PYVLIV
+343 PYVLII

-381 DFAARQKEEAERTKE
+381 DFAARQKEETERTKE

-412 QAYAELGIRCSRLTD
+412 QAYDELGIRCSRLTD

-501 QDVMSMLKGQIDSQ
+501 KDVMSMLKGQIDSQ
-515 KDTVSQYL
+515 KATVSQYL
-523 ANSERKQESGLS
+523 ANSERKQESGMS

-566 EVQKARS
+566 EVKKARS

-587 SKASSKGRKSGN
+587 SKASSKGRKSGSDN
-599 GSKEKWTEADAREQQ
+599 GNDKDRLQRIADLEEQISRERERMARSNE
-614 LNTEQARIDA
+614 LAIAQARIDGMA
-624 LEEGSEKTIRQI
+624 LGSERNLEQIDLDYEKEKEKIRQQQEDLLRSREENAR
-636 RLNYAKE
+636 RLWEEKNEDSGASWTSSGAK
-643 KDTVIKEEEE
+643 KAFFDN
-653 LREIRAGGQ
+653 GGGE
-662 LTDEDQEYLTQRMNA
+662 LTDEDRKYFEALREAAEKTHEQAVATQTQMDQEA
-677 ATERYRQALQERRD
+677 
-691 AEIRDMNDYLQEYGT
+691 MNDYLAKYGT
-706 AIQKKEAIEKDYMA
+706 FQQKRQAVTDKYNALIAKAENEGSVLALKKQMEEALSDIETEAMKMDINWEAIFGDLGMYTKKQLQALRGQLEKYRKSDEYAKATVENKKVVDEALSQISETIADKGGIFGNIAEALQELADAETELADARDELEKASTDKEKEAARTKVNQAQSKTDKAEAKTKTAAEDARDSIASLANTITQLGTASEMSLTDVGNVASQIASSFGEMGEKVGGWIGAIFTLVDMIARDGIAGLIQNVGKVLGQALGGLFGKDIDASLHYYQDQKKIHDNYI
-720 RMSKADTEGKK
+720 K
-731 LKLQAEMEEKLSEV
+731 LLSEV
-745 DTNALL
+745 ISDQEELMKKQAGLDAL
-751 EKVDFAT
+751 
-758 VFSNMGILLAE
+758 
-769 PLNDAIAA
+769 
-777 LEAKISSPEF
+777 
-787 KKMSVQDQ
+787 
-795 ARLSDTLSEAKA
+795 
-807 QQRNGFEGLNINGV
+807 
-821 SRAIDSYINATN
+821 DSYKKSESNYRDI
-833 NLNKATERERQL
+833 Q
-845 KEEQERLQRK
+845 
-855 LNEAVKNG
+855 
-863 ERATVAETE
+863 E
-872 ARIESVGA
+872 AR
-880 ERKAAADETKEAQ
+880 R
-893 KKQGKSLREANSS
+893 
-906 LTAFKETLDNVTQL
+906 
-920 AQSVASGSLS
+920 
-930 GIWDALGT
+930 
-938 NIQNKIG
+938 
-945 DWFHRLFSGEMFGK
+945 
-959 LSRTIGSAT
+959 
-968 ESAIDTIAAAG
+968 
-979 EASGNIYGMIVG
+979 
-991 AILSLA
+991 
-997 DTIGEEGG
+997 
-1005 KKIMMEFTDKVSK
+1005 
-1018 VLEDMVSLLFDFEW
+1018 
-1032 VFKTNPQMAADLVA
+1032 
-1046 SIGRGILKGVTM
+1046 
-1058 GGWSSESDKDLKKDM
+1058 KDL
-1073 EALAVSNEGLKKSI
+1073 LN
-1087 DALADEMSGK
+1087 
-1097 SAEEATGILKQQID
+1097 
-1111 YLRQEIS
+1111 YLN
-1118 GTQGIMERA
+1118 A
-1127 GAAYDKGFMGIGGKH
+1127 GSSSGFMGIG
-1142 SSNSKIDS
+1142 SSSSYGRQLYNKITSDFGLARQYADIFNLGSLSNINSRMKELAIATVEQIKALKECRELWVLLPDEVISYYNEILEAEDAIRDMQNALNETVAGTGFETLESNFASTLENMDS
-1150 VMGSED
+1150 
-1156 WKRVSDIVG
+1156 K
-1165 RPIRSASDFWQLS
+1165 ASDFGDNLEGYFRKAIVNGLMKSKYDKMLQDWYGSAQDGTGFAGALS
-1178 SEEMYRVMRDASDIY
+1178 KGVENMTQSQIDELRNTYMEIVNQANSEADAI
-1193 SKIKD
+1193 
-1198 KADEGFQDAAQY
+1198 
-1210 MDDYIDYWKELEDLE
+1210 
-1225 TSYYDRLTQISFDS
+1225 R
-1239 LKDNFRSSL
+1239 
-1248 LDMDK
+1248 
-1253 SAKDFTD
+1253 
-1260 DFSDMLMTALLE
+1260 DMLGI
-1272 DFLSQKGGLYDQ
+1272 KP
-1284 LAEWRKSWAEAMS
+1284 S
-1297 DGLTETEKEVLKEQ
+1297 DS
-1311 YENIVNAGLEARK
+1311 
-1324 DLADATGYGKDS
+1324 S

-1349 TEEQGNEICGRLT
+1349 TEEQGNEISGRLT

>member
-12 NAGFKRA
+12 NAGFKKA

-190 TGKGI
+190 TGKSI
-195 SELKEEM
+195 AELKEEM

-216 MSATQEGGKFYG
+216 MSATQKGGKFYG

-271 ELVRNYEKVGQ
+271 ELVKNYEKVGQ

-308 AVGIGMTAKSLWA
+308 AVGIGMTVKSLWA

-343 PYVLIV
+343 PYVLII

-381 DFAARQKEEAERTKE
+381 DFAARQKEETERTKE

-412 QAYAELGIRCSRLTD
+412 QAYDELGIRCSRLTD

-501 QDVMSMLKGQIDSQ
+501 KDVMSMLKGQIDSQ
-515 KDTVSQYL
+515 KATVSQYL
-523 ANSERKQESGLS
+523 ANSERKQESGMS

-566 EVQKARS
+566 EAKKARS

-587 SKASSKGRKSGN
+587 SKASSKGRKSGSDN
-599 GSKEKWTEADAREQQ
+599 GNDKDRLQRIADLEEQISRERERMARSNE
-614 LNTEQARIDA
+614 LAIAQARIDGMA
-624 LEEGSEKTIRQI
+624 LGSERNLEQIDLDYEKEKEKIRQQQEDLLRSREENAR
-636 RLNYAKE
+636 RLWEEKNEDSGASWTSSGAK
-643 KDTVIKEEEE
+643 KAFFDN
-653 LREIRAGGQ
+653 GGGE
-662 LTDEDQEYLTQRMNA
+662 LTDEDRKYFEALREAAEKTHEQAVATQTQMDQEA
-677 ATERYRQALQERRD
+677 
-691 AEIRDMNDYLQEYGT
+691 MNDYLAKYGT
-706 AIQKKEAIEKDYMA
+706 FQQKRQAVTDKYNALISKAENEGSVLALKKQMEEALSDIETEAMKMDINWEAIFGDLGMYTKKQLQALRGQLDKYRKSDEYAKATVENKKVVDEALSQISETIADKGGIFGNIAEALQELADAETELADARDELEKASTDKEKEAARTKVNQAQSKTDKAEAKTKTAAEDARDSIASLANTITQLGTASEMSLTDVGNVASQIASSFGEMGEKVGGWIGAIFTLVDMIARDGIAGLIQNVGKVLGQALGGLFGKDIDASLHYYQDQKKIHDNYI
-720 RMSKADTEGKK
+720 K
-731 LKLQAEMEEKLSEV
+731 LLSEV
-745 DTNALL
+745 ISDQEELMKKQAGLDAL
-751 EKVDFAT
+751 
-758 VFSNMGILLAE
+758 
-769 PLNDAIAA
+769 
-777 LEAKISSPEF
+777 
-787 KKMSVQDQ
+787 
-795 ARLSDTLSEAKA
+795 
-807 QQRNGFEGLNINGV
+807 
-821 SRAIDSYINATN
+821 DSYKKSESNYRDI
-833 NLNKATERERQL
+833 Q
-845 KEEQERLQRK
+845 
-855 LNEAVKNG
+855 
-863 ERATVAETE
+863 E
-872 ARIESVGA
+872 AR
-880 ERKAAADETKEAQ
+880 R
-893 KKQGKSLREANSS
+893 
-906 LTAFKETLDNVTQL
+906 
-920 AQSVASGSLS
+920 
-930 GIWDALGT
+930 
-938 NIQNKIG
+938 
-945 DWFHRLFSGEMFGK
+945 
-959 LSRTIGSAT
+959 
-968 ESAIDTIAAAG
+968 
-979 EASGNIYGMIVG
+979 
-991 AILSLA
+991 
-997 DTIGEEGG
+997 
-1005 KKIMMEFTDKVSK
+1005 
-1018 VLEDMVSLLFDFEW
+1018 
-1032 VFKTNPQMAADLVA
+1032 
-1046 SIGRGILKGVTM
+1046 
-1058 GGWSSESDKDLKKDM
+1058 KDL
-1073 EALAVSNEGLKKSI
+1073 LN
-1087 DALADEMSGK
+1087 
-1097 SAEEATGILKQQID
+1097 
-1111 YLRQEIS
+1111 YLN
-1118 GTQGIMERA
+1118 A
-1127 GAAYDKGFMGIGGKH
+1127 GSSSGFMGIG
-1142 SSNSKIDS
+1142 SSSSYGRQLYNKITSDFGLARQYADIFNLGSLSNINSRMKELAIATVEQIKALKECRELWVLLPDEVISYYNEILEAEDAIRDMQNALNETVAGTGFETLESSFASTLENMDS
-1150 VMGSED
+1150 
-1156 WKRVSDIVG
+1156 K
-1165 RPIRSASDFWQLS
+1165 ASDFG
-1178 SEEMYRVMRDASDIY
+1178 D
-1193 SKIKD
+1193 
-1198 KADEGFQDAAQY
+1198 
-1210 MDDYIDYWKELEDLE
+1210 DLE
-1225 TSYYDRLTQISFDS
+1225 GYFRKAIVNGLMKSKYDKMLQDWYGSAQDGTGFAGALSKGVENMTQSQIDELRNTYMEIVNQANSEADAI
-1239 LKDNFRSSL
+1239 R
-1248 LDMDK
+1248 
-1253 SAKDFTD
+1253 
-1260 DFSDMLMTALLE
+1260 DMLGI
-1272 DFLSQKGGLYDQ
+1272 KP
-1284 LAEWRKSWAEAMS
+1284 S
-1297 DGLTETEKEVLKEQ
+1297 DS
-1311 YENIVNAGLEARK
+1311 
-1324 DLADATGYGKDS
+1324 S